1 MGGAVALVITVVQ
14 TSSVIQFAISMVAS
28 AILSKLLAP
37 KPPGLGD
44 QSNPG
49 SKQQL
54 PPAGSN
60 KLPVLYGEAW
70 TGGIITDLTISKNNQ
85 NIYWVIALNEVTNT
99 EPNISVGAPDEI
111 NFGEVYWGGKR
122 VIWNSPNS
130 NIKPPK
136 NKTEDIIY
144 AQVIGLEDVSTGEI
158 QDVDEYMYIYL
169 YDNGSTNGY
178 NTSQNAYD
186 VLSNANLEK
195 NDQLIY
201 TWDNTKLMSN
211 CAFAIIHLKY
221 NAKRG
226 TTGLN
231 QTRFQIFNSRSSPGD
246 CLADYLKSS
255 RYGAGIPIDQIDT
268 DSFDALNTYSNQIIN
283 YTDYAGNLQV
293 QKRYVFNGTLDTDQK
308 LMTNIQTMSDCCNSL
323 IRYNE
328 VLSKWGVVVQSPSYS
343 VAMAIN
349 DSNIIGAIT
358 VSPIDISN
366 SFNIIEVAFAD
377 NVNKDSFTTASFDLA
392 KLAPELL
399 FPNEPVNKQTVQLN
413 LVNNSVQ
420 AQYIANSMLESA
432 REDLQVQCEINYYG
446 LQLQAGDIVT
456 LTNTNYGWDAKLFR
470 IMKVT
475 QKFSDKGEITAALNL
490 SEFTPEVYDNKNVT
504 EFTPSPNTGIGS
516 PTTFGTIPAPEVI
529 SISPSAI
536 VPYFTVQITTSSNGI
551 SQYAELWYSAYEYPT
566 SDQLI
571 FATTSQIK
579 ANGDPY
585 SINELL
591 PDLNVS
597 NIPSGNWYLFSR
609 MINSLGTS
617 PFSPASSFS
626 L

>member
-1 MGGAVALVITVVQ
+1 MGASFALLVTAVQ
-14 TSSVIQFAISMVAS
+14 TSAVLQFAISMVAS

-54 PPAGSN
+54 PPSGSN
-60 KLPVLYGEAW
+60 KLPALYGEAW
-70 TGGIITDLTISKNNQ
+70 AGGIITDLTISENNQ
-85 NIYWVIALNEVTNT
+85 NIYWVIALCEITNT
-99 EPNISVGAPDEI
+99 EPGVSVGAPDEI
-111 NFGEVYWGGKR
+111 DFGEVYWGGKR

-130 NIKPPK
+130 PIKPPK
-136 NKTEDIIY
+136 NKTEAYDY
-144 AQVIGLEDVSTGEI
+144 TQVVGLEDVSTGDI
-158 QDVDEYMYIYL
+158 QDVNGYMNIYL
-169 YDNGSTNGY
+169 YANGSTDGY

-186 VLSNANLEK
+186 VLSNANLTK
-195 NDQLIY
+195 KDQLIY
-201 TWDNTKLMSN
+201 TWDTTKLMSN
-211 CAFAIIHLKY
+211 CAFAIVHLKY

-226 TTGLN
+226 TTSLN

-246 CLADYLKSS
+246 CFTDYLKSS
-255 RYGAGIPIDQIDT
+255 RYGAGIPTDQIDT
-268 DSFDALNTYSNQIIN
+268 ASFDALNTYSNQIIN

-328 VLSKWGVVVQSPSYS
+328 VLSKWGVVVQSPNYS
-343 VAMAIN
+343 VAMIIN
-349 DSNIIGAIT
+349 DSNIIGPIT

-392 KLAPELL
+392 ELNPSLL

-420 AQYIANSMLESA
+420 AQYIANSMLEAA

-470 IMKVT
+470 ITKVT
-475 QKFSDKGEITAALNL
+475 QKFSDKGEITASLNL
-490 SEFTPEVYDNKNVT
+490 SEFTPAVFDDKNVT
-504 EFTPSPNTGIGS
+504 QFIPSPNTGIGS
-516 PTTFGTIPAPEVI
+516 PTTFGIIPAPEVI
-529 SISPSAI
+529 SINPSAI

-551 SQYAELWYSAYEYPT
+551 TQYAELWYSAYEYPT

-571 FATTSQIK
+571 FATTSQIQ

-585 SINELL
+585 SISEVL

-609 MINSLGTS
+609 MVNGLGTS